1 MKSLPCINNE
11 FTGALIDGTK
21 IVWLPFPRYDSSPI
35 FAYLLDENKGGFFDI
50 SGEVVKQE
58 YVVPNV
64 LLTTLKDGS
73 EITDSLLRGEHSLIR
88 KIIAKSPLTVNIY
101 PTFNYGKNKAVVE
114 QLSKNVYKFS
124 NVESSEFLEV
134 HFVFNNIERLSS
146 NSWKIIGEGYIYL
159 GYFQD
164 ERFGI
169 YGKNIVTF
177 DPSRGLE
184 RTINYWKN
192 EMKRGRSK
200 GKLLNLDMPGLN
212 GEEILD
218 AYQNSVGILLGLL
231 YNPTGAVVAAPT
243 TSLPE
248 IEGGS
253 RNWDYRFAWVRD
265 SAIIADALISA
276 GFSNEARRII
286 EFLSRMVSFT
296 TKPFM
301 YPLYCVDG
309 SVPPKEIEIPW
320 LSGYANSKPIRVG
333 NAAAAQLQLDLEGFF
348 LDAMYKY
355 YRATGDENYIRAHL
369 DVIQYIADW
378 VSENWKLKDVGIWE
392 ERGVSE
398 DFIHSKVMMWV
409 ALERA
414 GKLVNAIDEENRWKD
429 ARHELKEWILN
440 NGVVDGKFVK
450 RPGSN
455 EVDASLLAIP
465 IYGFVEPDDPI
476 FLNTLKEIES
486 TLTVNGLV
494 KRYKKD
500 FLGEAKYPFTL
511 TSLWLARVYSML
523 GRFDDAK
530 KIIAY
535 IIKISRPFYLV
546 GEHINPEKGEFT
558 GNYPQA
564 FAQANLILALD
575 DLADAIE
582 NKKKEEEKEKSEEKR
597 KE

>member
-21 IVWLPFPRYDSSPI
+21 IVWLPFPRYDSSPV
-35 FAYLLDENKGGFFDI
+35 FSYLLDENRGGFFDI
-50 SGEVVKQE
+50 SGEVLKQE
-58 YVVPNV
+58 YIIPNV

-88 KIIAKSPLTVNIY
+88 KIVAKSPLIVNIY

-114 QLSKNVYKFS
+114 QIGKNVYKFS
-124 NVESSEFLEV
+124 NVESTEFLEV
-134 HFVFNNIERLSS
+134 HFVFDNIEKISS
-146 NSWKIIGEGYIYL
+146 NSWRINGEGYIYL

-177 DPSRGLE
+177 DPARGLE

-200 GKLLNLDMPGLN
+200 GKLLNLDIPGFS

-218 AYQNSVGILLGLL
+218 AYQNSSGILLGLL

-265 SAIIADALISA
+265 SSIIADALISA
-276 GFSNEARRII
+276 GYSNEARRII

-301 YPLYCVDG
+301 YPLYGVDG

-355 YRATGDENYIRAHL
+355 YRATGDENYIKAHL
-369 DVIQYIADW
+369 DVIEYIADW

-392 ERGVSE
+392 ERGVQE
-398 DFIHSKVMMWV
+398 HFIHSKVMMWV
-409 ALERA
+409 ALDRA
-414 GKLVNAIDEENRWKD
+414 GKLLNAIDMENPWKD
-429 ARHELKEWILN
+429 ARHELKEWIMD
-440 NGVVDGKFVK
+440 NGVVNGKFVK
-450 RPGSN
+450 KVGSE
-455 EVDASLLAIP
+455 EVDSSLLALP
-465 IYGFVEPDDPI
+465 IYGFIEPNNEI
-476 FLNTLKEIES
+476 FLNTLKQIE
-486 TLTVNGLV
+486 TDLMDHGLV
-494 KRYKKD
+494 KRYKRD

-511 TSLWLARVYSML
+511 TSLWLARVYAML
-523 GRFDDAK
+523 GRFDEAK
-530 KIIAY
+530 NIIGT
-535 IIKISRPFYLV
+535 IISISKPTYLI
-546 GEHINPEKGEFT
+546 GEHVDPIRKEFT

-575 DLADAIE
+575 DLADAIDE
-582 NKKKEEEKEKSEEKR
+582 RKKEEEKRKSEQNE
-597 KE
+597 